1 MSKFIKNKI
10 KKLVEKMSKENAV
23 KIAKENGLEYEVLQS
38 IKHGCTPE
46 EALREWD
53 LIQLSLKNSITSQDI
68 EGTSFLSL
76 TKI

>member
-10 KKLVEKMSKENAV
+10 KKLMEKMSKENAI

-38 IKHGCTPE
+38 MKSGCTPE

-53 LIQLSLKNSITSQDI
+53 LV
-68 EGTSFLSL
+68 
-76 TKI
+76 